1 MNSREA
7 EIQKHLAMLYDQQK
21 AFSSPTPADD
31 PAEYEVEELE
41 AWEKGT
47 RTATVSEESSWIA
60 LVQHWLVADKLKAS
74 LRAPQLCQDEFVRTG
89 RPLLS

>member
-31 PAEYEVEELE
+31 PAEYEVEGLE
-41 AWEKGT
+41 AWKKGT
-47 RTATVSEESSWIA
+47 RMEERGECRESSINS
-60 LVQHWLVADKLKAS
+60 KRGK
-74 LRAPQLCQDEFVRTG
+74 QLDCPCATLAGG
-89 RPLLS
+89 R